1 MSNIALV
8 VKLVESNPTL
18 DKAALVEMVIAQLK
32 VTKSNAQVYVY
43 NAQKKLGKPTR
54 KVEIPA
60 DLKAANKRTTASR
73 KAASITRAEIVAKSD
88 EEIARI
94 KDERLAQMKSI
105 GERRCSDEQLE
116 IEAKKDEML
125 AEVDDYLEE
134 SKAYVDSL
142 TAPTRKFLL
151 GAE

>member
-8 VKLVESNPTL
+8 VKLLESNPTL

-43 NAQKKLGKPTR
+43 NAQKKLGKPTSSKAKT
-54 KVEIPA
+54 KVVKPA
-60 DLKAANKRTTASR
+60 KSAKA
-73 KAASITRAEIVAKSD
+73 TRAEVVQKSD

-94 KDERLAQMKSI
+94 KEERLAQMKSI
-105 GERRCSDEQLE
+105 GERRRADEQAE
-116 IEAKKDEML
+116 IDAKKEVML
-125 AEVDDYLEE
+125 AGIEDHLEE
-134 SKAYVDSL
+134 SKAYIDSL

>member
-8 VKLVESNPTL
+8 VKLLESNPSL
-18 DKAALVEMVIAQLK
+18 DKAALVDMVIAQLK

-73 KAASITRAEIVAKSD
+73 KAAMIVQKSD

-105 GERRCSDEQLE
+105 GERRRADEQAE
-116 IEAKKDEML
+116 IDAKKEVML
-125 AEVDDYLEE
+125 AGIEDHLEE
-134 SKAYVDSL
+134 SKAYIDSL